1 MHKFKFSLTG
11 LAAATA
17 TAGLALVLSTSA
29 MAAQTVN
36 PSSAPTG
43 GTNFAGTTQSVPAG
57 GSLTF
62 YGVYSDDSA
71 TPESGLG
78 LKVKY
83 DATKINVVLSEE
95 YTKCR
100 IAPAQQQAAGATSQ
114 WVLGF
119 IDTSIRASGA
129 VGWPDLADTAAG
141 GATTACLNAS
151 GNTDTAAASATGL
164 KLFKGV
170 VSWVGTPTVGA
181 TAAITLDAEGNF
193 SYANASPSFANKSFT
208 VQAAAAGSLALAAT
222 DPIVSRKTHGAAG
235 VFEIPISAAGVITG
249 TGAAS
254 AATVEPRQATA
265 ANPHRVVFKFTGAV
279 TAATGGVAV
288 AASTGTAP
296 TATTTFSGNEMIV
309 DLTGVTNGQRVSIN
323 ATNINGVGVSAG
335 TVVGFLVG
343 DTNGNRTVQ
352 GSDVTFV
359 QQRLAAPVTAANF
372 KADINGNGSIQG
384 SDVTAVQQRLS
395 TTLQ

>member
-17 TAGLALVLSTSA
+17 TVGLALVLSTSA

-43 GTNFAGTTQSVPAG
+43 GTNFAGTTQPVASN
-57 GSLTF
+57 GSFTF

-83 DATKINVVLSEE
+83 DATKVNVVLSEE

-119 IDTSIRASGA
+119 IDTSIRPSGA

-141 GATTACLNAS
+141 GATAACLNAS

-208 VQAAAAGSLALAAT
+208 VQAAAPTACNLDVDGTASATAFRDGVMIFRYMANIRSSSLIANINSPVPNAVTVEANVAALLPSLNIKGTPAAT
-222 DPIVSRKTHGAAG
+222 QLAFVDGLLLFRVMAGINGPALVSGIN
-235 VFEIPISAAGVITG
+235 FPTG
-249 TGAAS
+249 
-254 AATVEPRQATA
+254 
-265 ANPHRVVFKFTGAV
+265 
-279 TAATGGVAV
+279 
-288 AASTGTAP
+288 STR
-296 TATTTFSGNEMIV
+296 TTSQQIIGY
-309 DLTGVTNGQRVSIN
+309 IN
-323 ATNINGVGVSAG
+323 ATCG
-335 TVVGFLVG
+335 T
-343 DTNGNRTVQ
+343 
-352 GSDVTFV
+352 SY
-359 QQRLAAPVTAANF
+359 ANP
-372 KADINGNGSIQG
+372 
-384 SDVTAVQQRLS
+384 
-395 TTLQ
+395 